1 MDGFTFH
8 ALGNA
13 REVRDLFE
21 GIVRITGD
29 GDYAVAAA
37 LLVTVGFILVLAAG
51 AVRADGKNVIPYFAS
66 AVLFWCAAVVPTAT
80 VVIHDNR
87 SESVYT
93 VDNVPLSVALT
104 ASLATTFGTWL
115 AESYETAFVPV
126 TSARFTRFGAVFPE
140 RVAEALKAAGPV
152 TPEARRL
159 LDTVASACVVPEV
172 LGDAAKGEALLAS
185 GDVWATVAADGW
197 VNPARAAALPDGTVA
212 YCPAAVAALTKV
224 FTETELSALKRVLGA
239 KLAPDAADPAAVL
252 AEAVPQAE
260 SLLFGVS
267 RSLDASLR
275 HAVTMTA
282 VTGALDR
289 SAQEGNTTLALA
301 VNLAKAQGNL
311 ASEINYRTM
320 AKIGADFLPKVRNAL
335 EIVVIG
341 LFPVTVLLALVSGHA
356 LGSVLKSWL
365 MVLAA
370 LELWPAAASLVNFLV
385 VQRDA
390 GVFTAL
396 INAYGADSLAAAALI
411 RETGASAQAVAGAL
425 MMAVPIICYLAVCG
439 GTMAIGQ
446 MTASLVA
453 PAQSAAQSQGA
464 SLAAGNVTQGNVSL
478 GNVSANTVSAN
489 KSDASVRATTAS
501 TVVTGSAYGTVT
513 RAEGG
518 ELTGMSRTGVNLGVT
533 AGAAESIERQ
543 RSSQYAAGFSGSE
556 TQTVR
561 TGTATTTD
569 ATTGVSRTF
578 ASALNDTVATSVGH
592 GSTWNQQSGSGSVRT
607 TSDMT
612 EAARMNQVTE
622 GTTVQTQG
630 SWQVGVSA
638 PAVGAGAARAVGGA
652 AGAAGVT
659 AVPGAGVRGAVQA
672 ADTQS
677 LIDQATG
684 RTAAV
689 QSRESRE
696 AYQTVHDA
704 AERIAA
710 THTDAA
716 VRSEAANFLTSLSH
730 RRQAALEKAT
740 GMTDT
745 VSVTGSHSESAA
757 GRTATTVDDSASL
770 MAASVARFGSA
781 EGALRALNRAEGRAA
796 LAVGARDAAEAGMDS
811 AEFGAGAMAS
821 PLSHSEDA
829 DAARKAQYRRAV
841 SAAHMTDT
849 VTEAARAVKAKS
861 EKRPSGFGLTEDVA
875 EKMASTVERRGA
887 SGADET
893 AFRRGLLM
901 IARET
906 YRTENADKNYALR
919 NAFLAGIGYQDTGS
933 LQASLKAKA
942 ASDPVLRSAVASVGA
957 KNTSEVSASDW
968 TALVKAV
975 RGAVRE

>member
-282 VTGALDR
+282 VTEALER

-425 MMAVPIICYLAVCG
+425 MMAVPVICYLAVCG

-464 SLAAGNVTQGNVSL
+464 SLAAGNVSL

-638 PAVGAGAARAVGGA
+638 PVVGAGAARAVGGA

-684 RTAAV
+684 RTAAL

-716 VRSEAANFLTSLSH
+716 VRSEAANFLTSLSR

-745 VSVTGSHSESAA
+745 VSVTGSRSESAA

-796 LAVGARDAAEAGMDS
+796 LATGARDAAEAGMDS
-811 AEFGAGAMAS
+811 AVFGAGALAS
-821 PLSHSEDA
+821 PLAHSEDA

-861 EKRPSGFGLTEDVA
+861 EKRPSGFGLTEDAA
-875 EKMASTVERRGA
+875 EKMASTVESRGA
-887 SGADET
+887 TGADET

-906 YRTENADKNYALR
+906 YRTDNADKNYALR